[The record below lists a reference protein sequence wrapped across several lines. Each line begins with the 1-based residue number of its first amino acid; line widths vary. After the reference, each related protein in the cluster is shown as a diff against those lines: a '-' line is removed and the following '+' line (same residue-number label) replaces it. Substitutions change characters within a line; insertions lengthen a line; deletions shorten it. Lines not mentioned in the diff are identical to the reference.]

1 MTIDGDTTIKEKAR
15 LRREL
20 GKVKKAGYRVIYI
33 DETMFTRKTVRNEEW
48 SLPKSNFTLPTA
60 RLDEPTLAMLAAVSK
75 ENGKEHFMVFDKSV
89 NVAKFKEYLAE
100 LRARNNEDKICLFM
114 VNLSTPKSTK
124 A

>member
-1 MTIDGDTTIKEKAR
+1 M
-15 LRREL
+15 
-20 GKVKKAGYRVIYI
+20 
-33 DETMFTRKTVRNEEW
+33 
-48 SLPKSNFTLPTA
+48 PKSNFTLPTG

-89 NVAKFKEYLAE
+89 NIAKFKEYLAE

-114 VNLSTPKSTK
+114 DNLSTHRSTK